1 MPQKPENLTAN
12 MLGEY
17 AVEGDE
23 TQTLVRFDTRTEAI
37 IHQYYGKPKVQ
48 EQRAEYHRLK
58 NFARQKGLKPGFHRI
73 GYTTE
78 RRRYAPTGATRRRK
92 KPFAGMSFPLH
103 GDSNWE
109 FLLHPYIR
117 P

>member
-1 MPQKPENLTAN
+1 MHDSTREAPDGPPCIPLYSDAPFPHNIHDDMYQDHQVPIW
-12 MLGEY
+12 
-17 AVEGDE
+17 AVETFVDPSYSGSC
-23 TQTLVRFDTRTEAI
+23 FHA
-37 IHQYYGKPKVQ
+37 
-48 EQRAEYHRLK
+48 A
-58 NFARQKGLKPGFHRI
+58 GFHRI

-78 RRRYAPTGATRRRK
+78 RGRYAPTGATRRRK